1 MQRQILSTKFLVD
14 SPLPGSV
21 MMNNYSL
28 YWERRSPN
36 LDRILFFLKGLML
49 LKNNFKS
56 RVNINVPQD
65 QPKVNNPFGISHFI
79 FTEPYSTSANWE
91 K

>member
-1 MQRQILSTKFLVD
+1 MQRHILSTKFLVD

-21 MMNNYSL
+21 MMKNYSL

-36 LDRILFFLKGLML
+36 LDRILFFLKGLTL
-49 LKNNFKS
+49 LKNNY
-56 RVNINVPQD
+56 NINVPQD

-79 FTEPYSTSANWE
+79 FTEPYYTSANWE
-91 K
+91 KQV